1 MKIKFLLILFVL
13 IGCRSV
19 DKSSYSENSQRSEV
33 EAIRSDSIVSVS
45 NQTENTHRNTV
56 HLSDM
61 NFRIIPSKKD
71 TMARAYVFTD
81 KNGNTVSGT
90 INPNDTVEFRQNTV
104 TVDQFNQMK
113 ELKEYY
119 EQRAL
124 SAEKR
129 LESNLK
135 KEESEVKKEPKPI
148 KWIYPIV
155 LSILLSVYLIYKLS
169 R

>member
-13 IGCRSV
+13 LGCRSV
-19 DKSSYSENSQRSEV
+19 DKSSSSESIQRNEV
-33 EAIRSDSIVSVS
+33 EVIQSDSIVSVS
-45 NQTENTHRNTV
+45 NQTENTQWNTV
-56 HLSDM
+56 YLSDM

-71 TMARAYVFTD
+71 TMARAYAFTD

-129 LESNLK
+129 LEQNIQS
-135 KEESEVKKEPKPI
+135 SETDVERKPQPM
-148 KWIYPIV
+148 KWIMV
-155 LSILLSVYLIYKLS
+155 LICLLGIGYLAYNFFKK
-169 R
+169 